1 MRFLFTKHETMVE
14 ISSMFPFL
22 GNDKHILKQKKN
34 LKCKAHFGIDQV
46 NKKYIK
52 EENVNEFRPRFK
64 IIKKCIHSA
73 YYTP

>member
-1 MRFLFTKHETMVE
+1 MIRKQPEMRFLFTKHETMVE

-46 NKKYIK
+46 NDNYIMKKMF
-52 EENVNEFRPRFK
+52 V
-64 IIKKCIHSA
+64 CIVRRHISKGN
-73 YYTP
+73 